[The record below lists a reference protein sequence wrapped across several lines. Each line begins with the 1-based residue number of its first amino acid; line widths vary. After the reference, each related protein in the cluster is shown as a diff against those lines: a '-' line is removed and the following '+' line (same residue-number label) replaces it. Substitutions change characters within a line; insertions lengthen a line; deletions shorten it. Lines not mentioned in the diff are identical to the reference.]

1 MNYASIKLFQRK
13 YCKLHLT
20 EEMAAGRRGG
30 PHASPRL
37 GKPGAGP
44 REAQRVG
51 DRPAGP
57 ALKRDRTLD
66 ADCTP
71 PTGWSRGKLR
81 VDVMTEA
88 RSEEESTNPGGRRS
102 SRSVR
107 ERQRNHSGPFAVR
120 FQLTLY
126 SSSQTWASRR
136 ELCVMVSW
144 PSGEPYGRLFRK
156 MCPTLEQGMMKSLP
170 PHIQIWAEAKHMLMA
185 ASQCHE
191 ISVRMFMKSTFTK

>member
-1 MNYASIKLFQRK
+1 MICELRFNKAVPKKILQAASHRGDGGGGGG
-13 YCKLHLT
+13 H
-20 EEMAAGRRGG
+20 MRRLDWGSRERV
-30 PHASPRL
+30 P
-37 GKPGAGP
+37 GKP
-44 REAQRVG
+44 AQRVG

-107 ERQRNHSGPFAVR
+107 ERQPEPFRALRSEISAHLVLIQPNVGQPQGVVCHGVLAFGR
-120 FQLTLY
+120 AIR
-126 SSSQTWASRR
+126 SSFPEDVSNSRAR
-136 ELCVMVSW
+136 DDEEFTSTHPNLGRSKTYVN
-144 PSGEPYGRLFRK
+144 GRLAV
-156 MCPTLEQGMMKSLP
+156 P
-170 PHIQIWAEAKHMLMA
+170 
-185 ASQCHE
+185 
-191 ISVRMFMKSTFTK
+191 

>member
-20 EEMAAGRRGG
+20 EEMAGG
-30 PHASPRL
+30 GAHASPRL

-88 RSEEESTNPGGRRS
+88 RSEEESQPGRQAL

-107 ERQRNHSGPFAVR
+107 ERQPEPFRALRSEISAHLVLIQPNVGQPQGVVCHGVLAFGR
-120 FQLTLY
+120 AIR
-126 SSSQTWASRR
+126 SSFPEDVSNSRAR
-136 ELCVMVSW
+136 DDEEFTSTHPNLGRSKTYVN
-144 PSGEPYGRLFRK
+144 GRLAV
-156 MCPTLEQGMMKSLP
+156 P
-170 PHIQIWAEAKHMLMA
+170 
-185 ASQCHE
+185 
-191 ISVRMFMKSTFTK
+191 